1 MVRFGSFLDMLDLE
15 TSRID
20 LCVKILIFSFF
31 SEKSR
36 IFSKQD
42 AKVGDNNPYKTENT
56 RKQVKPT
63 VGVTP
68 TTHQLFSYCGLSL
81 FPGNE
86 FNKPFVY
93 K

>member
-1 MVRFGSFLDMLDLE
+1 MELSYVNKLNLLTG
-15 TSRID
+15 
-20 LCVKILIFSFF
+20 
-31 SEKSR
+31 
-36 IFSKQD
+36 KQD

-56 RKQVKPT
+56 RKQGKPT
-63 VGVTP
+63 VGVTT
-68 TTHQLFSYCGLSL
+68 TTHHLFSYCGLSM